1 MSLRSLLIS
10 QRWST
15 FILLVKGMITKT
27 HKQGNVINC
36 VSVGNW
42 INKEKLQAS
51 DLAVIPATYTLQ
63 RMNLLHLLGSKQ

>member
-1 MSLRSLLIS
+1 
-10 QRWST
+10 
-15 FILLVKGMITKT
+15 MITKT

-42 INKEKLQAS
+42 INKEKLQT
-51 DLAVIPATYTLQ
+51 DLAVIPLTYTLQ